1 MAAMASRKP
10 KTWHEKLFN
19 GVPHEIKT
27 IAKDWAGQKAGATM
41 LVPSGVILDEFIRK
55 LPRGRVTPMPELR
68 AQMAAAHGAA
78 FACPI
83 VSGIYLRMAAEAAN
97 EALENGA
104 GAADVTPV
112 WRVIDNTS
120 PTVKKLTFDPAI
132 LFHQR
137 DLEAAE
143 A

>member
-1 MAAMASRKP
+1 MASRKR
-10 KTWHEKLFN
+10 KTWREKLFN
-19 GVPHEIKT
+19 GVPHEIKP
-27 IAKDWAGQKAGATM
+27 IAKDWAGQKAGTKM

-55 LPRGRVTPMPELR
+55 LPPGQVTPMTELR
-68 AQMAAAHGAA
+68 AQMAEAHGAV

-104 GAADVTPV
+104 AADEVTPV
-112 WRVIDNTS
+112 WRVIDTKS

-137 DLEAAE
+137 DLEASNK
-143 A
+143 